1 MSIASQNV
9 AKHDTPNAS
18 ITAAAT
24 GSHTTAPAPIPHAQ
38 APPQSRPQAE
48 AEGTGTRPHA
58 LHSALIHR
66 PKPSHRTTSDIIH
79 VPQLPAA
86 PISASGFQTG
96 VPGHSSTAI
105 HRIGISGGHDRAP
118 LPHNMLGFG
127 RPQSTG
133 QVVTY
138 SIAAPQANQ
147 PGAPQS
153 HQGYWLPNGPQLIHP
168 QSAVGI
174 PYNPGPSFQAYPP
187 TPTGPYMIPMYQ
199 MVPQVPPPPLQV
211 AQLGIADSV
220 ALVMPG
226 GLRLLPEPD
235 RTSMWCVP
243 DMPTRLG

>member
-118 LPHNMLGFG
+118 LPHNMLDAPTVDGPSSDILDCG
-127 RPQSTG
+127 ATGESTWCASKPSGILVTERPTAHPPTVRSRYPLQSRSLLSSLSPHANWTVHDTDVPDGPSSPTPSVTGTSTG
-133 QVVTY
+133 Y
-138 SIAAPQANQ
+138 SRFSRVGDARRLAAA
-147 PGAPQS
+147 S
-153 HQGYWLPNGPQLIHP
+153 
-168 QSAVGI
+168 
-174 PYNPGPSFQAYPP
+174 
-187 TPTGPYMIPMYQ
+187 
-199 MVPQVPPPPLQV
+199 
-211 AQLGIADSV
+211 
-220 ALVMPG
+220 
-226 GLRLLPEPD
+226 
-235 RTSMWCVP
+235 
-243 DMPTRLG
+243 